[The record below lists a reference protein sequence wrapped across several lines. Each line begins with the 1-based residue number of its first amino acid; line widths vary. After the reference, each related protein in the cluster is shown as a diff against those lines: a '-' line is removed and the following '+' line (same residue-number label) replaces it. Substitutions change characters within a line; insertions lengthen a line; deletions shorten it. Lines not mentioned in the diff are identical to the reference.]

1 MGSLDLTMGS
11 DNLAGMS
18 VRVFAFRKCIENDIH
33 TRSDHGQSVTS
44 SVCFSQTYRDGGH
57 SQNAIINAPPA
68 NYFQRQG
75 QRLMERLG

>member
-1 MGSLDLTMGS
+1 MGNAHHVGYVSL
-11 DNLAGMS
+11 
-18 VRVFAFRKCIENDIH
+18 
-33 TRSDHGQSVTS
+33 

>member
-1 MGSLDLTMGS
+1 MGNAHHVGYVS
-11 DNLAGMS
+11 
-18 VRVFAFRKCIENDIH
+18 
-33 TRSDHGQSVTS
+33 S